1 MRKLALTTAPLTP
14 APLGPGYVGP
24 ETYRGATLAATADGA
39 LTFGVW
45 AYDGRL
51 VSENAGEAH
60 QAWLVLE
67 GELTVSLGD
76 EVLRASAGDLV
87 LFEAPY
93 GPKTVEASP
102 GFHAVWIAV
111 PRSVA

>member
-1 MRKLALTTAPLTP
+1 MEKLALTNAPLAP
-14 APLGPGYVGP
+14 SPLGPGYAGP
-24 ETYRGATLAATADGA
+24 ETYREATVAATTDGA
-39 LTFGVW
+39 LMIGVW

-67 GELTVSLGD
+67 GELTVEQGD
-76 EVLRASAGDLV
+76 ERTAARAGELM

-93 GPKTVEASP
+93 GPKIVEASP
-102 GFHAVWIAV
+102 DFRAVWIAAA
-111 PRSVA
+111 RSVA